1 VSQSPLTATK
11 VGIDRYKQGWKAL
24 NRFLH
29 EDRSFSGH
37 ERNSAFLNLGGKR
50 FADLSAVS
58 GFGFFDDARAVATF
72 DWDFDG
78 DLDFWIANRTAPRI
92 RFLKNNDAGTNHY
105 LALRLVGNGKT
116 TNIDGIG
123 ARVEVVIK
131 AGAASPEKT
140 LIKTLYGGNG
150 FLSQSSKWL
159 HFGLG
164 TADVIESLVIQWPGG
179 TRQIMTDVAVDCH
192 YLVSQTTGK
201 LTVFKKPAAE
211 RVQPGSVVE
220 LPASSDAARI
230 VLPSRLPLP
239 ALSYQTWEGDPVSIA
254 GAQPS
259 PLLINI
265 WASWCLPC
273 WHEFA
278 NWTAES
284 DAIKASGLRIV
295 GLNVDDLGSDSKED
309 KDLRP
314 RLAKME
320 FPFETGRGDRE
331 LLDTLDAFQRAT
343 LDRWRPLPV
352 PTSVLVDEL
361 GRAAVIYRG
370 PVEAGQLLA
379 DVKLLKA
386 SPEVLRRA
394 AVPFEGRWFDG
405 VPGVS
410 PNRVSS
416 QFIDMSMI
424 GHAVRYL
431 LRYADQFAG
440 LDLSPG
446 DRLRVG
452 DAYFT
457 AAVLLKENG
466 AFARAVE
473 VLQKGV
479 ASNPDDLRIR
489 SLLGDLHGQEGHLDQ
504 AAVQY
509 GAVVKAMP
517 SDFATQRKLALVHLR
532 LKNYAAA
539 LSLLERVTRAQPGNA
554 LAHVD
559 TASAWLALQEQGKA
573 VDSYRAALKTEPRMP
588 KALNNLAW
596 ILATHPDPEIRSGA
610 EAVAVAE
617 RLCEL
622 SKYTSPVGLDT
633 LATAY
638 AEAGRFADA
647 IATAEKAIGLLAPSA
662 DAEKA
667 GNMKRRLELYKQKKP
682 YRNQ

>member
-1 VSQSPLTATK
+1 MSQSPLTATK
-11 VGIDRYKQGWKAL
+11 VGIDQYKQGWKSL

-37 ERNSAFLNLGGKR
+37 ERNSAFLNLGNTR
-50 FADLSAVS
+50 FADLSAAS

-92 RFLKNNDAGTNHY
+92 RFLKNNNTGMNHY

-116 TNIDGIG
+116 TNMDGIG

-131 AGAASPEKT
+131 TGPDKTT

-164 TADVIESLVIQWPGG
+164 AADVIESLVIHWPGG
-179 TRQIMTDVAVDCH
+179 TRQVVRGVDLDRH

-201 LTVFKKPAAE
+201 LTVFKKPATT
-211 RVQPGSVVE
+211 RVDSSSALE
-220 LPASSDAARI
+220 LPASGEAARI

-239 ALSYQTWEGDPVSIA
+239 ALTYQTWEGDPVSMA

-259 PLLINI
+259 PLLVNI

-273 WHEFA
+273 WQEFA
-278 NWTAES
+278 QWTEEA

-295 GLNVDDLGSDSKED
+295 GLNVDEVSSNSEENQ
-309 KDLRP
+309 DLRP
-314 RLAKME
+314 RLTKMG
-320 FPFETGRGDRE
+320 FPFETGRGDRV

-361 GRAAVIYRG
+361 GRVAVIYRG
-370 PVEAGQLLA
+370 PVEVDQLLA

-386 SPEVLRRA
+386 SPEALRVA
-394 AVPFEGRWFDG
+394 AVPFEGQWFDP
-405 VPGVS
+405 VPVANPGTVS
-410 PNRVSS
+410 A

-424 GHAVRYL
+424 GHAYRYL
-431 LRYADQFAG
+431 LGYADQFAG
-440 LDLSPG
+440 LELSPG
-446 DRLRVG
+446 ERGRVG

-457 AAVLLKENG
+457 AAVLLKENS
-466 AFARAVE
+466 AFARAAE
-473 VLQKGV
+473 TLQKGV
-479 ASNPDDLRIR
+479 AANPADLRIR
-489 SLLGDLHGQEGHLDQ
+489 SLLGELQWRQGNLDEAALH
-504 AAVQY
+504 Y
-509 GAVVKAMP
+509 GVVVKAMP
-517 SDFATQRKLALVHLR
+517 SDFTTLRKLALVY
-532 LKNYAAA
+532 LKQKKYAAA
-539 LSLLERVTRAQPGNA
+539 LPLLERVTRAQPGNA
-554 LAHVD
+554 VAHVN
-559 TASAWLALQEQGKA
+559 TASAWLGLKDHGKA
-573 VDSYRAALKTEPRMP
+573 VASYRATLKTAPRMP

-596 ILATHPDPEIRSGA
+596 ILATHPDPKIRSGA
-610 EAVAVAE
+610 EAVTVAE

-622 SKYTSPVGLDT
+622 SKYTSPVSLDT

-638 AEAGRFADA
+638 AEAGRFAEA
-647 IATAEKAIGLLAPSA
+647 LATSEKAIGLLAPSA
-662 DAEKA
+662 DAVQV
-667 GNMKRRLELYKQKKP
+667 GDMKLRLELYKQKKP
-682 YRNQ
+682 YRDQ

>member
-1 VSQSPLTATK
+1 MSQSPLTATK
-11 VGIDRYKQGWKAL
+11 VGIDQYKQGWKSL

-37 ERNSAFLNLGGKR
+37 ERNSAFLNLGNTR
-50 FADLSAVS
+50 FADLSAAS

-92 RFLKNNDAGTNHY
+92 RFLKNNNTGMNHY

-116 TNIDGIG
+116 TNMDGIG

-131 AGAASPEKT
+131 TGPDKTT

-164 TADVIESLVIQWPGG
+164 AADVIESLVIHWPGG
-179 TRQIMTDVAVDCH
+179 TTQVVRGVDLDRH

-201 LTVFKKPAAE
+201 LTVFKKPATT
-211 RVQPGSVVE
+211 RVDSSSALE
-220 LPASSDAARI
+220 LPASGEAARI

-239 ALSYQTWEGDPVSIA
+239 ALIYQTWEGDPVSMA

-259 PLLINI
+259 PLLVNI

-273 WHEFA
+273 WQEFA
-278 NWTAES
+278 QWTEEA

-295 GLNVDDLGSDSKED
+295 GLNVDDLGSNLEG
-309 KDLRP
+309 KDPRE
-314 RLAKME
+314 RLAKMG
-320 FPFETGRGDRE
+320 FPFETGRGDRV

-361 GRAAVIYRG
+361 GRVAVIYRG
-370 PVEAGQLLA
+370 PVEVDQLLA

-386 SPEVLRRA
+386 SPEALRVA
-394 AVPFEGRWFDG
+394 AVPFEGQWFDP
-405 VPGVS
+405 VPVANPGTVS
-410 PNRVSS
+410 A

-424 GHAVRYL
+424 GHAYRYL
-431 LRYADQFAG
+431 LGYADQFAG
-440 LDLSPG
+440 LELSPG
-446 DRLRVG
+446 ERGRVG

-457 AAVLLKENG
+457 AAVLLKENS
-466 AFARAVE
+466 AFARAAE
-473 VLQKGV
+473 TLQKGV
-479 ASNPDDLRIR
+479 AANPDDLRIR
-489 SLLGDLHGQEGHLDQ
+489 SLLGELQWRQGNLDQ
-504 AAVQY
+504 AALHY
-509 GAVVKAMP
+509 GVVVKAMP
-517 SDFATQRKLALVHLR
+517 SDFTTLRKLALVY
-532 LKNYAAA
+532 LKQKKYAAA
-539 LSLLERVTRAQPGNA
+539 LPLLERVTRAQPGNA
-554 LAHVD
+554 VAHVN
-559 TASAWLALQEQGKA
+559 TASAWLGLKDHGKA
-573 VDSYRAALKTEPRMP
+573 VASYRETLKTAPRMP

-596 ILATHPDPEIRSGA
+596 ILATHPDPKIRSGD
-610 EAVAVAE
+610 EAVTVAE

-622 SKYTSPVGLDT
+622 SKYTSPVSLDT

-638 AEAGRFADA
+638 AEAGRFAEA
-647 IATAEKAIGLLAPSA
+647 LATSEKAIGLLAPSA
-662 DAEKA
+662 DAVQV
-667 GNMKRRLELYKQKKP
+667 GDMKLRLELYKQKKR
-682 YRNQ
+682 YRDQ

>member
-1 VSQSPLTATK
+1 MSQSPLTATK
-11 VGIDRYKQGWKAL
+11 VGIDRYKQGWKSL

-37 ERNSAFLNLGGKR
+37 ERNSAFLNLGNRR
-50 FADLSAVS
+50 FADLSAAS

-92 RFLKNNDAGTNHY
+92 RFLKNNNTGRNHY

-131 AGAASPEKT
+131 TGPDKIT

-164 TADVIESLVIQWPGG
+164 AADVIESLVIHWPGG
-179 TRQIMTDVAVDCH
+179 ARQVVRAVNLDRH

-201 LTVFKKPAAE
+201 LTVFKKPAGE
-211 RVQPGSVVE
+211 RVDSRSVLE
-220 LPASSDAARI
+220 LPVSGEAARI

-239 ALSYQTWEGDPVSIA
+239 ALTYETWEGDPVSMA

-259 PLLINI
+259 PLLVNI

-273 WHEFA
+273 WQEFA
-278 NWTAES
+278 QWTEEA

-295 GLNVDDLGSDSKED
+295 GLNVDEVNSNSDKNHD
-309 KDLRP
+309 PRP
-314 RLAKME
+314 RLTKMG
-320 FPFETGRGDRE
+320 FPFETGRGDRV
-331 LLDTLDAFQRAT
+331 LLNTLDAFQRAT

-361 GRAAVIYRG
+361 GRVAVIYRG
-370 PVEAGQLLA
+370 PVEVAQLLA

-386 SPEVLRRA
+386 SPEALREA
-394 AVPFEGRWFDG
+394 AVPFAGQWFDP
-405 VPGVS
+405 VPVANPSTVS
-410 PNRVSS
+410 A
-416 QFIDMSMI
+416 QFIDLSMI
-424 GHAVRYL
+424 GHAYRYL
-431 LRYADQFAG
+431 LGYADQFAG
-440 LDLSPG
+440 LELSPG
-446 DRLRVG
+446 ERRRVG

-457 AAVLLKENG
+457 AAVLLKEKS
-466 AFARAVE
+466 AFARAAE
-473 VLQKGV
+473 TLQKGV
-479 ASNPDDLRIR
+479 AANPDDLRIR
-489 SLLGDLHGQEGHLDQ
+489 ALLGELQWRQGNLDETALH
-504 AAVQY
+504 Y
-509 GAVVKAMP
+509 GVVLKARP
-517 SDFATQRKLALVHLR
+517 SDFATLRKLALVY
-532 LKNYAAA
+532 LKQKKYAAA
-539 LSLLERVTRAQPGNA
+539 LPLLARVTRAQPGNA
-554 LAHVD
+554 VAHVN
-559 TASAWLALQEQGKA
+559 TASAWLGLKDHGKA
-573 VDSYRAALKTEPRMP
+573 VASYRTTLKIAPRMP

-610 EAVAVAE
+610 EAVTVAE

-622 SKYTSPVGLDT
+622 SKYTSPVSLDT
-633 LATAY
+633 LAAAY
-638 AEAGRFADA
+638 AEAGRFAEA
-647 IATAEKAIGLLAPSA
+647 LVTSKKAIGLLPSS
-662 DAEKA
+662 AEA
-667 GNMKRRLELYKQKKP
+667 VQVRDMKRRREGYQQKKP
-682 YRNQ
+682 YRDR

>member
-1 VSQSPLTATK
+1 MSQSPLTATK
-11 VGIDRYKQGWKAL
+11 VGIDQYKQGWKSL

-37 ERNSAFLNLGGKR
+37 ERNSAFLNLGNRR
-50 FADLSAVS
+50 FADLSAAS
-58 GFGFFDDARAVATF
+58 GCGFFDDARAVATF

-92 RFLKNNDAGTNHY
+92 RFLKNNNTGRNHY

-131 AGAASPEKT
+131 TGPDKTT

-164 TADVIESLVIQWPGG
+164 AADVIESLVIHWPGG
-179 TRQIMTDVAVDCH
+179 TRQVVRGVDLDRH

-201 LTVFKKPAAE
+201 LTVFKKPATT
-211 RVQPGSVVE
+211 RVDSSSVLE
-220 LPASSDAARI
+220 LPPSGDTARI

-239 ALSYQTWEGDPVSIA
+239 ALIYQTWEGDPVSMA

-273 WHEFA
+273 WQEFA
-278 NWTAES
+278 QWTEEA

-295 GLNVDDLGSDSKED
+295 GLNVDDLGSNLEG
-309 KDLRP
+309 KDPRE
-314 RLAKME
+314 RLAKMG
-320 FPFETGRGDRE
+320 FPFETGRGDRV

-361 GRAAVIYRG
+361 GRVAVIYRG
-370 PVEAGQLLA
+370 PVEVDQLLA

-386 SPEVLRRA
+386 SPEALRVA
-394 AVPFEGRWFDG
+394 AVPFEGQWFDP
-405 VPGVS
+405 VPVANPGTVS
-410 PNRVSS
+410 A

-424 GHAVRYL
+424 GHAYRYL
-431 LRYADQFAG
+431 LGYADQFAG
-440 LDLSPG
+440 LELSPG
-446 DRLRVG
+446 ERGRVG

-457 AAVLLKENG
+457 AAVLLKENS
-466 AFARAVE
+466 AFARAAE
-473 VLQKGV
+473 TLQKGV
-479 ASNPDDLRIR
+479 AANPDDLRIR
-489 SLLGDLHGQEGHLDQ
+489 SLLGELQWRQGNLDQ
-504 AAVQY
+504 AALHY
-509 GAVVKAMP
+509 GVVVKAMP
-517 SDFATQRKLALVHLR
+517 SDFTTLRKLALVY
-532 LKNYAAA
+532 LKQKKYAAA
-539 LSLLERVTRAQPGNA
+539 LPLLERVTRAQPGNA
-554 LAHVD
+554 VAHVN
-559 TASAWLALQEQGKA
+559 TASAWLGLKDHGKA
-573 VDSYRAALKTEPRMP
+573 VASYRETLKTAPRMP

-596 ILATHPDPEIRSGA
+596 ILATHPDPKIRSGD
-610 EAVAVAE
+610 EAVTVAE

-622 SKYTSPVGLDT
+622 SKYTSPVSLDT

-638 AEAGRFADA
+638 AEAGRFAEA
-647 IATAEKAIGLLAPSA
+647 LATSEKAIGLLAPSA
-662 DAEKA
+662 DAVQV
-667 GNMKRRLELYKQKKP
+667 GDMKLRLELYKQKKR
-682 YRNQ
+682 YRDQ